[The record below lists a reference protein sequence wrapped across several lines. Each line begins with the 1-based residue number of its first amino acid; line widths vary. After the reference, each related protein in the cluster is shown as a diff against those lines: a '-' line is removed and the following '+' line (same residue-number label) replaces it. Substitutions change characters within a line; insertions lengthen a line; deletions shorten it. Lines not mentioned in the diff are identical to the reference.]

1 MAFLLGFFGRRT
13 PRRPSAIWCGVLK
26 LFGTSLALAL
36 FGFFFLNIFLL
47 SAHAAELVQ
56 TVGFATDLTDPAS
69 SVSATLDS
77 AVVPGD
83 TLIVVVADASTSP
96 DGVTGCS
103 DTLDPSSSYVNVDS
117 VSGSSQEVS
126 IWVASDTGGGAAPT
140 VTCSFSSPAS
150 NDAMV
155 VSEFSGTSFSSL
167 AAPAPAAPGGPTI
180 NSFTAS
186 PTLIAPAGTSTL
198 SWNVTNANSLTIN
211 PGGISTTTL
220 VGSIAVHPTTTT
232 TYTLTATKG
241 SQTATATTTVAVAT
255 APTAP
260 GSFALTNLGTSTADL
275 GWTASTPNNGATILY
290 YNLYRGT
297 SLSAM
302 PRIGTTT
309 GLSYHDTGL
318 ATSTLYY
325 WYAAAVDS
333 VGNLSPSSTIA
344 SGTTQSGITP
354 TIASFTATPDVVA
367 VAGTSTLSWSVTG
380 ATSLT
385 LDPLGITTTTFTG
398 SLDVHP
404 TTTTV
409 YTLNAT
415 NVHGTYSESRTVT
428 VDDVPPSVPTGITAV
443 GVSSSEIDLSWATST
458 DANGV
463 AGYRIFRDGNFLAT
477 TASTSYQDVGL
488 LPSVL
493 YIYNLTAFDAVGNVS
508 ATSSDAVA
516 LTLAAPTSTPVNGGT
531 TAVGVVSSGGDRSF
545 VGRISPFAPVPG
557 SGTAGAPIPTS
568 AEIVAQRV
576 LILKNIISQVSGQG
590 IPLPSSTLHFAGLM
604 QHMTSSTDPF
614 VRNFGLSAIGS
625 DVGYLQQ
632 FLIFENAG
640 PAAAALAAA
649 GPTGYFGRLT
659 RDAVVEFQQRVGI
672 IPASGYFGAITRNYV
687 NFVL

>member
-13 PRRPSAIWCGVLK
+13 SRRSSAIWCDILK
-26 LFGTSLALAL
+26 LFDTSLALAL

-56 TVGFATDLTDPAS
+56 TVGFTTDLTDPAS

-83 TLIVVVADASTSP
+83 TLIAVVTDASTSP
-96 DGVTGCS
+96 DSVTGCS
-103 DTLDPSSSYVNVDS
+103 DTLNPSSSYVNVDS
-117 VSGSSQEVS
+117 VSSSSQEVS
-126 IWVASDTGGGAAPT
+126 VWVASDTGGGAAPT

-155 VSEFSGTSFSSL
+155 VSEFSGISFSSL

-180 NSFTAS
+180 NSFSAS

-220 VGSIAVHPTTTT
+220 IGSIVVHPTTTT
-232 TYTLTATKG
+232 YTLNATNVHG
-241 SQTATATTTVAVAT
+241 TTTATTTVAVAT

-260 GSFALTNLGTSTADL
+260 GSFAVTNLGTTTADL
-275 GWTASTPNNGATILY
+275 SWTASTPNNGATILY

-297 SLSAM
+297 TLSAM
-302 PRIGTTT
+302 PRIATTS

-367 VAGTSTLSWSVTG
+367 AGGTSTLSWSVTG

-404 TTTTV
+404 TTTTT

-415 NVHGTYSESRTVT
+415 NVHGTYSESRTVSI
-428 VDDVPPSVPTGITAV
+428 DDAPPSVPAGVTAV
-443 GVSSSEIDLSWATST
+443 GVSSNEIDLSWVTST
-458 DANGV
+458 DAFGV
-463 AGYRIFRDGNFLAT
+463 AGYHIFRDGNFLTT
-477 TASTSYQDVGL
+477 TASTSYQDIGL
-488 LPSVL
+488 LPNAL
-493 YIYNLTAFDAVGNVS
+493 YVYNLTAFDAVGNVS

-516 LTLAAPTSTPVNGGT
+516 LTLAAPTSTSSNGGVT
-531 TAVGVVSSGGDRSF
+531 TVGTVSAGGDRSF
-545 VGRISPFAPVPG
+545 PGRISPFAPQG
-557 SGTAGAPIPTS
+557 GGGTGTPAPTS
-568 AEIVAQRV
+568 GQVIARHIQN
-576 LILKNIISQVSGQG
+576 LKNVISQVFGQG
-590 IPLPSSTLHFAGLM
+590 ISLPSSTLHFAGLM
-604 QHMTSSTDPF
+604 QHMTSSTEPF
-614 VRNFGLSAIGS
+614 TRNFGLSSAGTS
-625 DVGYLQQ
+625 VGYLQQ

-659 RDAVVEFQQRVGI
+659 RSALIEFQQRVGI
-672 IPASGYFGAITRNYV
+672 TPASGYFGPITRTYV